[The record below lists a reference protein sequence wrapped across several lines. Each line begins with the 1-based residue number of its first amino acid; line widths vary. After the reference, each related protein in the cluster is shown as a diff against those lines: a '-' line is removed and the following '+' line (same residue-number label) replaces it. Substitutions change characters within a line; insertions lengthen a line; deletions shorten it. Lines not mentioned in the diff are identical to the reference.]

1 MFSLLE
7 YASIAIN
14 LHFFL
19 RLDTRHPSDAFLHP
33 VTQSQFR
40 SRTRAN
46 TVRIGRGRGDRSSP
60 DYSKRT
66 QCQSTTSA
74 VCSDRSGPCDELQQ
88 LALVRLSQIQ

>member
-33 VTQSQFR
+33 VTQSQTAFGKP
-40 SRTRAN
+40 
-46 TVRIGRGRGDRSSP
+46 VEQG
-60 DYSKRT
+60 
-66 QCQSTTSA
+66 TSNA
-74 VCSDRSGPCDELQQ
+74 
-88 LALVRLSQIQ
+88 RLG